1 MSEKPQKI
9 NLDFGDGRVSEI
21 DEHVHTLIIDL
32 QNELSTA
39 NSMLPFFWDLSTKI
53 KGYTENLL
61 EFYSSILLNQEL

>member
-1 MSEKPQKI
+1 MSEKRQQI
-9 NLDFGDGRVSEI
+9 NINFGDGRVSEI
-21 DEHVHTLIIDL
+21 DEHVHELIIGL

-61 EFYSSILLNQEL
+61 EF

>member
-21 DEHVHTLIIDL
+21 DEPVHTLIIDL

-39 NSMLPFFWDLSTKI
+39 NSMLPFFWDLSIKI

-61 EFYSSILLNQEL
+61 EF